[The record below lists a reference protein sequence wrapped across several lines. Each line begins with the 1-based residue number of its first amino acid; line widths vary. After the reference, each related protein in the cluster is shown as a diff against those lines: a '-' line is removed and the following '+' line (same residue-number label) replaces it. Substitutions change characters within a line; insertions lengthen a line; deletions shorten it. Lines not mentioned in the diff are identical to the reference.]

1 MLTKQK
7 VRASLKKLPE
17 AFTIDDLIDH
27 LIFIQKV
34 DEGLAQSNA
43 GKVNTGEQSKK
54 KLSKWLK

>member
-7 VRASLKKLPE
+7 VRNSLRKLPE
-17 AFTIDDLIDH
+17 SFTIDDLIDH

-43 GKVNTGEQSKK
+43 RKVNTKEQSKK
-54 KLSKWLK
+54 KLGKWLK